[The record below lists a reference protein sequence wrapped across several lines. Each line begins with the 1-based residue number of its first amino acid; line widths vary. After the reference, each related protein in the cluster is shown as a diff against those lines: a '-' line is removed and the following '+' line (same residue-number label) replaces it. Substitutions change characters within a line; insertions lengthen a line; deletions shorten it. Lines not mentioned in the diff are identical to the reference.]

1 MSTVLKRFLFIR
13 AAGYRFFSKKDI
25 IKNSKKFTGKT
36 PVPLPLFNIG
46 FQFVTLL

>member
-13 AAGYRFFSKKDI
+13 GAGYRFFSKKDI

-36 PVPLPLFNIG
+36 PVPLFNIG
-46 FQFVTLL
+46 FQFETLL